1 MPLIR
6 RLMVPL
12 LLSLGL
18 FAFAGA
24 ASAADNG
31 LITVPSH
38 YSVKQTIARYETAV
52 KAKAKAGWAIFGTI
66 DHAAA
71 ARKAGLSLRPRTVIL
86 FGNPK
91 LGTPGMA
98 KAPTLA
104 IDLPMKALVWQDNA
118 GKVWLT
124 YNSAAYLGTVIN
136 ARHGLPNPPT
146 TPKLAALLRSFA
158 DQATK

>member
-1 MPLIR
+1 MPLTR
-6 RLMVPL
+6 RLLAPL

-18 FAFAGA
+18 FASAGA
-24 ASAADNG
+24 ASAAGNG
-31 LITVPSH
+31 LVTVPSR
-38 YSVKQTIARYETAV
+38 YSVPQTIARYEAAV
-52 KAKAKAGWAIFGTI
+52 KTKAKAGWAVFGTI

-71 ARKAGLSLRPRTVIL
+71 ARKAGLALRPRTLIL

-104 IDLPMKALVWQDNA
+104 IDLPMKALVWQDDA

-124 YNSAAYLGTVIN
+124 YNAADYMGTVIN
-136 ARHGLPNPPT
+136 ARHGLPNPPA
-146 TPKLAALLRSFA
+146 TPKLAALLKVFA
-158 DQATK
+158 DHATQ